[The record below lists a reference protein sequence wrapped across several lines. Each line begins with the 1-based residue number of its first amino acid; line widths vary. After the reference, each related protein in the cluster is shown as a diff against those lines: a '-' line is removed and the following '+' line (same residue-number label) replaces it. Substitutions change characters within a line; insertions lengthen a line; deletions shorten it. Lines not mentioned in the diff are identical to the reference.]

1 MLIDSNPESGF
12 AKAQQLV
19 EVLGEITPAGNSEGI
34 VVSIGLAVFP
44 QHGDYASD
52 IIKSADVA
60 MYRAKRDP
68 DRNVAAWDSE
78 WAE

>member
-1 MLIDSNPESGF
+1 
-12 AKAQQLV
+12 
-19 EVLGEITPAGNSEGI
+19 
-34 VVSIGLAVFP
+34 VFP